1 MPNSNGFVVDK
12 LQIKGH
18 ISKRC
23 KKFCHPDNFPQL
35 MLLNIVVCEQKNFW
49 LVKYKYS
56 LKHMGINRFNFFV
69 FIKCGAYNQLN
80 IDNKL
85 GFIVNND
92 ISEKSERLKRKL
104 DEISFHVF
112 KPLIFLI
119 DPFLSP
125 FFIFLRIIWRL
136 LNLCV
141 RHSAFMHF

>member
-35 MLLNIVVCEQKNFW
+35 MLLNKVVSEQKNFW

-104 DEISFHVF
+104 DEIELSSGNLNDTSVF
-112 KPLIFLI
+112 FQITAILI
-119 DPFLSP
+119 DPVIP
-125 FFIFLRIIWRL
+125 QKE
-136 LNLCV
+136 
-141 RHSAFMHF
+141 